1 MQDRQSL
8 QTTLAGAQLLVL
20 IIGIIAAMTTIGRR
34 DAQIGRNIE
43 DLREL
48 RSITEDLLKTSIS
61 VQISD
66 RYQNEQLARLLE
78 RIARLEG

>member
-1 MQDRQSL
+1 M
-8 QTTLAGAQLLVL
+8 LVL

-34 DAQIGRNIE
+34 DAKIGRNIE

-48 RSITEDLLKTSIS
+48 RNITEDLLKTSIS

-66 RYQNEQLARLLE
+66 QYQNEQLDRLLE
-78 RIARLEG
+78 RIERLEQ

>member
-1 MQDRQSL
+1 M
-8 QTTLAGAQLLVL
+8 
-20 IIGIIAAMTTIGRR
+20 IGIVAAFMTIGKR

-48 RSITEDLLKTSIS
+48 RMITEDLLKTSIS

-66 RYQNEQLARLLE
+66 QYQNEQLARLLE
-78 RIARLEG
+78 RITRLEG

>member
-1 MQDRQSL
+1 MQDKHL

-48 RSITEDLLKTSIS
+48 RNITEDLLKTSIS

-66 RYQNEQLARLLE
+66 QYQNEQLDRLLE
-78 RIARLEG
+78 RIERLEQ

>member
-78 RIARLEG
+78 RIERLEG

>member
-1 MQDRQSL
+1 M
-8 QTTLAGAQLLVL
+8 
-20 IIGIIAAMTTIGRR
+20 TIGKR

-48 RSITEDLLKTSIS
+48 RMITEDLLKTSIS

-66 RYQNEQLARLLE
+66 QYQNEQLARLLE
-78 RIARLEG
+78 RITRLEG

>member
-1 MQDRQSL
+1 MQDKQSL
-8 QTTLAGAQLLVL
+8 QTTLQGAQLLVL

-48 RSITEDLLKTSIS
+48 RNITEDLLKTSIS

-66 RYQNEQLARLLE
+66 QYQNEQLARLLE
-78 RIARLEG
+78 RLERLEG

>member
-1 MQDRQSL
+1 MHDKQNL
-8 QTTLAGAQLLVL
+8 QTTLQGAQLLVL

-48 RSITEDLLKTSIS
+48 RNITEDLLKTSIS

-66 RYQNEQLARLLE
+66 QYQNEQLARLLE
-78 RIARLEG
+78 RITRLEG

>member
-1 MQDRQSL
+1 MHDKPNL
-8 QTTLAGAQLLVL
+8 QTTLQGAQLLVL

-48 RSITEDLLKTSIS
+48 RNITEDLLKTSIS

-66 RYQNEQLARLLE
+66 QYQNEQLAQLLE
-78 RIARLEG
+78 RITRLEG

>member
-1 MQDRQSL
+1 MQDKQSL
-8 QTTLAGAQLLVL
+8 QTTLQGAQLLVL

-48 RSITEDLLKTSIS
+48 RNITEDLLKTSIS

-66 RYQNEQLARLLE
+66 QYQNEQLARLLE
-78 RIARLEG
+78 RIERLEG

>member
-1 MQDRQSL
+1 MQSRHSL
-8 QTTLAGAQLLVL
+8 QTTIQGAQLLVL
-20 IIGIIAAMTTIGRR
+20 VIGIIAAMTTIGRR

-48 RSITEDLLKTSIS
+48 RNITEDLLKTSIS

-66 RYQNEQLARLLE
+66 QYQNEQLARLLE
-78 RIARLEG
+78 RVARLEG